1 LDPSVAAG
9 ISRQA
14 EDLALSYQRALGITA
29 TAQGVQM
36 ARSKYDQTDIDL
48 LFALNDF
55 VNAARLYGQLAPAVD
70 DPAGQRQVVLA
81 LAREARRTDR
91 IVSTSNTQAASGLMS
106 RWDTIRQDVLRLMDS
121 QNLTA
126 ADIEEK

>member
-1 LDPSVAAG
+1 MS
-9 ISRQA
+9 
-14 EDLALSYQRALGITA
+14 
-29 TAQGVQM
+29 
-36 ARSKYDQTDIDL
+36 RSKYDQTDIDL

-55 VNAARLYGQLAPAVD
+55 VNTARLYGQLAPAVD
-70 DPAGQRQVVLA
+70 DPSGQRQVVLA

-91 IVSTSNTQAASGLMS
+91 IVSTSNTQAAATVVS
-106 RWDTIRQDVLRLMDS
+106 RWDNIRQDVLRLMDS

>member
-1 LDPSVAAG
+1 
-9 ISRQA
+9 
-14 EDLALSYQRALGITA
+14 
-29 TAQGVQM
+29 M
-36 ARSKYDQTDIDL
+36 ARSRYDQADIDL

-55 VNAARLYGQLAPAVD
+55 VNAARLYGQLVPAVD

-91 IVSTSNTQAASGLMS
+91 VISMSKTQAASSLS
-106 RWDTIRQDVLRLMDS
+106 QHWDNIRQDVLRLMDS

>member
-1 LDPSVAAG
+1 
-9 ISRQA
+9 
-14 EDLALSYQRALGITA
+14 
-29 TAQGVQM
+29 M

-91 IVSTSNTQAASGLMS
+91 IVATSNSQAAASLVS
-106 RWDTIRQDVLRLMDS
+106 RWDNIRHDVLRLMDS